1 MFRWNEPVYVV
12 YKLLSVPP
20 TPAPTISLQ
29 PSLVPVKLPAISPT
43 PSPTPPNTTNS
54 PTAIPT
60 PKLSHFPKSARVL
73 EVPSSPGQ
81 SEVTTNLD
89 RKLLSVH
96 GANNDDHGN
105 SNNDD
110 THSVIDDDHSV
121 IDCGNTEWMWYVEGG
136 DSTFQ
141 YRQFSAPAN
150 PSAYKTAVQERV
162 KLPSQYENTSYSTV
176 VQPAV
181 LLLPVHT
188 DGPSNYAQTSAFA
201 LTIGHSYGD
210 SFKFV
215 DVVVTKVYDDWGNSD
230 YDYSFGASANLCL
243 GLALF
248 NVSVYNEC
256 PHPCQH
262 GECVN
267 GKCVCSEGWATDAV
281 NETCS
286 VCAFGYVGDACKE
299 CPGWVAY
306 PGDSPLAGELF
317 ATCSGFGN
325 CTSNATGTGP
335 PTCQCEAGYV
345 DEECSRCA
353 LGYHHV
359 DLSNYSTGQTFA
371 CLVSASMIGV
381 ETPGALSR
389 IFVST

>member
-1 MFRWNEPVYVV
+1 M
-12 YKLLSVPP
+12 PP
-20 TPAPTISLQ
+20 TPAPTISPQ
-29 PSLVPVKLPAISPT
+29 PSSEPVQSPVMSPT
-43 PSPTPPNTTNS
+43 PSPTLLRASNS

-60 PKLSHFPKSARVL
+60 PKSTRFPKSGRAL
-73 EVPSSPGQ
+73 EVPSSLGH

-89 RKLLSVH
+89 RMLLSVH
-96 GANNDDHGN
+96 GATNDDHGN
-105 SNNDD
+105 SNNNHD
-110 THSVIDDDHSV
+110 THSVVDDDYSV
-121 IDCGNTEWMWYVEGG
+121 IDCGSSEWMWYGEGG

-141 YRQFSAPAN
+141 YRQFSAPVN
-150 PSAYKTAVQERV
+150 PSTYNTAVQERV
-162 KLPSQYENTSYSTV
+162 ELPSEYENTSYSTL

-181 LLLPVHT
+181 LLLPVHS
-188 DGPSNYAQTSAFA
+188 DGQSNYAQTSAFA

-215 DVVVTKVYDDWGNSD
+215 DVVVTKVYDDWNDGD
-230 YDYSFGASANLCL
+230 YDYSFEKSAPFCL
-243 GLALF
+243 GLAVF
-248 NVSVYNEC
+248 NVSVYNKC
-256 PHPCQH
+256 QHPCQH

-281 NETCS
+281 NKTCS
-286 VCAFGYVGDACKE
+286 VCAFGYEGDACKA

-317 ATCSGFGN
+317 GTCSGFGN
-325 CTSNATGTGP
+325 CTSNASGTGP
-335 PTCQCEAGYV
+335 PTCQCEPGYV

-371 CLVSASMIGV
+371 CLVSASLIRV
-381 ETPGALSR
+381 ETPHALSR
-389 IFVST
+389 FFLFLPETQLFAAC